1 MTGPARGGTRAIAR
15 AAVRAQLAQI
25 AVDLFTSDGFDQV
38 TINDL
43 AAAAGVSRSTVL
55 RYFTTKEDAVLGS
68 VDAQGDLLAEALR
81 ARPAG
86 EDDWTA
92 LRRTL
97 DAVTGRYLADPAGA
111 LAFSRL
117 VLDTPALCAK
127 SLEKQAGWRPRLA
140 AALAERHGTGGDPG
154 GLRPQV
160 LAAAAIDCFNIA
172 VSRWTET
179 GGAVELAALV
189 DEAFAVLAPRPSAAP
204 GGPGPGRRP
213 PRAHSAG

>member
-15 AAVRAQLAQI
+15 AAVRAQLAQV
-25 AVDLFTSDGFDQV
+25 AVDLFTREGFDRV

-55 RYFTTKEDAVLGS
+55 RYFATKEDAVLGS
-68 VDAQGDLLAEALR
+68 VDAQGDLLADALR
-81 ARPAG
+81 ARPAD

-97 DAVTGRYLADPAGA
+97 DAVTSHYRTDPAGS

-117 VLDTPALCAK
+117 VMGTPALCAK

-140 AALAERHGTGGDPG
+140 AALAERHGAGGGPG
-154 GLRPQV
+154 DLRPRV
-160 LAAAAIDCFNIA
+160 LAAAAVECFNIA
-172 VSRWTET
+172 TNRWAET
-179 GGAVELAALV
+179 GGSLELETLI
-189 DEAFAVLAPRPSAAP
+189 DEAFAVLAPRRSPAT
-204 GGPGPGRRP
+204 R
-213 PRAHSAG
+213 